1 MNHVRS
7 MWVLVYVC
15 RKESMYNEIYVI
27 INSAFNLA
35 ASELPLLLESNIC
48 VGSQQLSLAG
58 RVCESKRE
66 GGEV

>member
-1 MNHVRS
+1 MKYMSLLTAHLTS
-7 MWVLVYVC
+7 QQA
-15 RKESMYNEIYVI
+15 K
-27 INSAFNLA
+27 
-35 ASELPLLLESNIC
+35 LPLLLESNIC